1 MLISALCGWQVF
13 GEPLEDL
20 LRGARNVVRAR
31 PADGSIAVVGEDDA
45 TLAQVGEDHSRAY
58 DSAVIENLF
67 RHGVRQVYFDY
78 AFSKKGDPSG
88 DQKLI
93 ATLTRHRH
101 AVFLGVSGTQ
111 SAHSMGQRLL
121 QPIAAF
127 RKVADVTAMSGYST
141 PFYLSARLPQ
151 TENFG
156 GQLVRAM
163 SASIAGK
170 PGSAGD
176 LYRPDW
182 SIVVK
187 TVPTFSF
194 VDILQDRVPDQALH
208 GKVVIIGPTSI
219 FLHDQ
224 HHILGQGWF
233 PGVYFHA
240 IGAQTLKEG
249 TPRDLG
255 WVPPYLV
262 MLAFSLG
269 VMRARSRSIAAGI
282 ISAATVTI
290 IAMAFYTDSIF
301 VTVDYVPALLLFSII
316 AFRMTNRLAVA
327 EHVKRRSVSDLPSVV
342 DMAETNSAGVPV
354 LVALKLGNM
363 AAVRASFSEDVQRK
377 VYNELRRRI
386 MLADS
391 ANVFQGD
398 DGLFWCTSVPLAMLR
413 DHLHGLAQLLGAAI
427 HVEGVRI
434 DIQIAFG
441 VDHDTDRLLM
451 SRVGSALL
459 AAEEAASAGSVVK
472 FYDPGRQG
480 QVAWELSLMSEL
492 DTAIDSD
499 QLSVAYQPQVHLRS
513 GRVVGAEAL
522 VRWTHPIRGVIPPD
536 DFILTAE
543 RHNRMKK
550 LTEFVLERAMRD
562 TLRILGQHPDFRVA
576 VNISASLLNGP
587 WVIDTISNLLS
598 ATGML
603 PGNLTIEITE
613 TAPMQDRNFAQSTMV
628 ELRKMGVYISID
640 DYGSGN
646 ATIDYIKSLPFDEIK
661 LDRKFTSQ
669 VAFSSDDCF
678 LVKSTVELVHNLK
691 KSIVAEGIENAAA
704 MKILAD
710 FGCDIGQGY
719 FVGRPMGFGDLENY
733 IDLPKRIGA
742 V

>member
-45 TLAQVGEDHSRAY
+45 TLAQVGGDHSRAY
-58 DSAVIENLF
+58 DSRVIENLF

-78 AFSKKGDPSG
+78 AFSQKGDPSG

-93 ATLTRHRH
+93 ETLTRHRH
-101 AVFLGVSGTQ
+101 AVFLGVVSTK
-111 SAHSMGQRLL
+111 SSHSRTQRLI
-121 QPIAAF
+121 QPIPHF
-127 RKVADVTAMSGYST
+127 RQVADVVAINGDFT
-141 PFYLSARLPQ
+141 PFFLSAKLPL
-151 TENFG
+151 TADYG
-156 GQLVRAM
+156 GVLVRSM
-163 SASIAGK
+163 SATIAGRK
-170 PGSAGD
+170 GTTGE

-182 SIVVK
+182 AISASTI
-187 TVPTFSF
+187 PTFSF
-194 VDILQDRVPDQALH
+194 VDILQDKVPDQDLR
-208 GKVVIIGPTSI
+208 GKVVVIGPTAEI
-219 FLHDQ
+219 FHDT
-224 HHILGQGWF
+224 HRIVGQGMV
-233 PGVYFHA
+233 PGVYFHL

-249 TPRDLG
+249 TPKDLG

-262 MLAFSLG
+262 MLAFSLAIL
-269 VMRARSRSIAAGI
+269 RARTRKQVAAIAT
-282 ISAATVTI
+282 AATGTVVGL
-290 IAMAFYTDSIF
+290 AFYADSIF
-301 VTVDYVPALLLFSII
+301 VTADYVPALLMFSII
-316 AFRMTNRLAVA
+316 AFRMTSRLTVD

-669 VAFSSDDCF
+669 IAFSSDDCL

-691 KSIVAEGIENAAA
+691 KSIVAEGIENAEI
-704 MKILAD
+704 MKILCD

-719 FVGRPMGFGDLENY
+719 FVGRPMSFCDFEKY
-733 IDLPKRIGA
+733 IDMPKRIG
-742 V
+742 VV